1 MTSSNGDN
9 YLSQLITR
17 IRRNHALEHA
27 TIHVL
32 SARNPK
38 STIVGRSDHHGF
50 FLYTSLPQPA
60 IEEGAQIA
68 LDRLRAGEHRLAIHP
83 NCGTNLL
90 TAGVLSGL
98 AAYFSIQGSGDKDQR
113 GKLERLPFAIMSA
126 IVGLII
132 AQPLGSRVQ
141 QYLTTKADPGSL
153 EISTVKKSRSAKGSL
168 YRILTTQ

>member
-9 YLSQLITR
+9 HLSQLITR
-17 IRRNHALEHA
+17 IRRNHAFEHA

-50 FLYTSLPQPA
+50 FLYTSLPKTA
-60 IEEGAQIA
+60 VEEGAQIA

-98 AAYFSIQGSGDKDQR
+98 AAYFSIQGSGEKDQR
-113 GKLERLPFAIMSA
+113 GKLQRLPFAIMSA
-126 IVGLII
+126 ILGLIV
-132 AQPLGSRVQ
+132 AQPLGSRIQ

-153 EISTVKKSRSAKGSL
+153 EISSVKKLRSAKGCL
-168 YRILTTQ
+168 YRILTSQ

>member
-1 MTSSNGDN
+1 MLTSNGSSK
-9 YLSQLITR
+9 LTELLTR

-32 SARNPK
+32 TTRNPK
-38 STIVGRSDHHGF
+38 THIVGRSDNRGF
-50 FLYTSLPQPA
+50 YLYTDLTKPV
-60 IEEGAQIA
+60 IEEGVRLA

-98 AAYFSIQGSGDKDQR
+98 AAYFSIQGSDEHGQEDKF
-113 GKLERLPFAIMSA
+113 KRLPLAIMSA
-126 IVGLII
+126 ILGLLI

-141 QYLTTKADPGSL
+141 QYLTTKADPGDL
-153 EISTVKKSRSAKGSL
+153 EIKSVEKIRSGKVNL
-168 YRILTTQ
+168 YRILTHH